1 MTKRLLDID
10 DAADYLNVNP
20 RFIRRL
26 IAQRRVNYLK
36 IGKFVRFDQDE
47 LDEWVQQRRV
57 DAQWPA

>member
-1 MTKRLLDID
+1 MRLLDID
-10 DAADYLNVNP
+10 GAADYLNVSP

-26 IAQRRVNYLK
+26 VAQRRVSYLK

-47 LDEWVQQRRV
+47 LDDWVQAQRV

>member
-10 DAADYLNVNP
+10 DAADYLNVSP

-26 IAQRRVNYLK
+26 IAQRRINYLK

-47 LDEWVQQRRV
+47 LDDWVQAQRV
-57 DAQWPA
+57 DARWPA